1 MKSIRFILAM
11 LLCSTLFI
19 SCSNTETDE
28 DLQLYENQEFFAD
41 DTRDDPPPPPPTDP
55 GDD

>member
-1 MKSIRFILAM
+1 M
-11 LLCSTLFI
+11 LLCSTQFI

-28 DLQLYENQEFFAD
+28 DLQLYENQELFAD
-41 DTRDDPPPPPPTDP
+41 DTGDDPPPPPPTDP

>member
-1 MKSIRFILAM
+1 MKSISFILAM
-11 LLCSTLFI
+11 LLCSTQFI

-28 DLQLYENQEFFAD
+28 DLQLYENQELFAD
-41 DTRDDPPPPPPTDP
+41 DTGDDPPPPPPTDP